1 MTQDT
6 RISELTVGEFQDLI
20 RRTLAEEREQKTS
33 CEAYGLQGIADLF
46 GVSLSQAKRIKASG
60 VISKAVAQRGRTII
74 INKQKALDLWAKG
87 TTGRSF

>member
-20 RRTLAEEREQKTS
+20 RRTLEEREHNMS

-60 VISKAVAQRGRTII
+60 VISKAIAQRGRTIV

-87 TTGRSF
+87 TTGRTF